1 MLCIS
6 VLHFFSIWQ
15 ATCNQA
21 MIKSKS
27 QPAFKKTPVKRVV
40 SGSVPEDSNMH
51 PTLGEEVEDDRA
63 PLLSKIVFTWL
74 IILVTYCVII
84 RYLSKGC
91 KSLIN
96 TSFLSVCSC
105 FYTVKT
111 YLWTILQLLW
121 YLILLLLKEMYN
133 RIYLLSSCIFA
144 KEFSCN
150 YNLWIF
156 LFFYYFIWLIFKIEI
171 WINMEQEFR
180 ALCIYM

>member
-6 VLHFFSIWQ
+6 VLHFISIWQ

-27 QPAFKKTPVKRVV
+27 QPAFKKTPVKRAV

-84 RYLSKGC
+84 RYFSKGC

-96 TSFLSVCSC
+96 TSFSICM
-105 FYTVKT
+105 
-111 YLWTILQLLW
+111 QLLL
-121 YLILLLLKEMYN
+121 YCENLFMNNLTITLIYYCFCLKEMYN
-133 RIYLLSSCIFA
+133 HIYLLSSCIFA

-150 YNLWIF
+150 
-156 LFFYYFIWLIFKIEI
+156 
-171 WINMEQEFR
+171 
-180 ALCIYM
+180 